1 MKDLTETEKNDHA
14 TNLFKAKKISQWN
27 KVMLFLSLSI
37 NLLQGF
43 FFFFQSSDII
53 LKQVGQCALSALD
66 SVTSARKILEI
77 VENQLETSKIILV
90 HFYWFKKNWISYSSI
105 ED

>member
-1 MKDLTETEKNDHA
+1 MAEASVLPTLFSDVHVYVPSSCSFTRNKRRLFPLRISNLGMGKREIMKDLTETEKNDHA

-43 FFFFQSSDII
+43 FFFFN
-53 LKQVGQCALSALD
+53 QVTLS
-66 SVTSARKILEI
+66 
-77 VENQLETSKIILV
+77 
-90 HFYWFKKNWISYSSI
+90 
-105 ED
+105 